1 MKKIGA
7 HCQILIR
14 FYYLAYQLNF
24 SNTIWLVFEIPA
36 YFIGSNASYTI
47 IDMWELTRDIHRT
60 NYYCQDVLFCSNW
73 NKEELLSNLLWKLY
87 SAVQKYTSEW
97 YIKEPKCLY
106 DASKRIIRRVWRY
119 QRGIQNPS
127 SLIFILIFI
136 FVSPILCYHLL
147 FCLFGFFCCILLIL
161 RIGFLCFVRWAVFSQ
176 YSRR

>member
-1 MKKIGA
+1 MKKNGA
-7 HCQILIR
+7 HYQILIR

-24 SNTIWLVFEIPA
+24 SNTIWLVFEIPT

-87 SAVQKYTSEW
+87 SAEIHFIMIHKRTRMSLWCFKKNYKKSLKISKGYSE
-97 YIKEPKCLY
+97 
-106 DASKRIIRRVWRY
+106 SKFFNFHTNFHICFTYSLLSFIVLFVW
-119 QRGIQNPS
+119 
-127 SLIFILIFI
+127 
-136 FVSPILCYHLL
+136 
-147 FCLFGFFCCILLIL
+147 
-161 RIGFLCFVRWAVFSQ
+161 GFLLLYFVNTTDWFFVLCQVSIIFSQ